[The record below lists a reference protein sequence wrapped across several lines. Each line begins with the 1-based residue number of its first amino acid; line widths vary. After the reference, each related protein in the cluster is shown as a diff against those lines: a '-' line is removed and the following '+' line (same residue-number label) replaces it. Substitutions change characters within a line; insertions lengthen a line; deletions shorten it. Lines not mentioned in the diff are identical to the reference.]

1 MVGDAAPWRSGHDA
15 RNTGSDSRPRRRRVI
30 GRRRAGQRAGSRDVD
45 PVPVFRNAAYTMTPS
60 PLPAI
65 ACRPPPLLGRLPK
78 TPVCPT
84 YAPGAA
90 ATAAL
95 LSGVVHL
102 PKGSRVVAIVSG
114 DNVDPE

>member
-1 MVGDAAPWRSGHDA
+1 
-15 RNTGSDSRPRRRRVI
+15 
-30 GRRRAGQRAGSRDVD
+30 
-45 PVPVFRNAAYTMTPS
+45 MTPS

-65 ACRPPPLLGRLPK
+65 ACRPTPLLGRLPK

-114 DNVDPE
+114 DNVDPERALECIAG